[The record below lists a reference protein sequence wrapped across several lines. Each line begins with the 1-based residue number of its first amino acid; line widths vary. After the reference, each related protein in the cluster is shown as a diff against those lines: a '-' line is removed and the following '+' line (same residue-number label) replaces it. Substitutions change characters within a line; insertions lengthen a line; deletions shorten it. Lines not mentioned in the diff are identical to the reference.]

1 MLWLMLH
8 SSYYILYIHIR
19 PSIPYIVGAL
29 SCIWGL
35 LMRVFSGTGN
45 AKYYRIF
52 DRLSRHFECSCWRV
66 ACVIELIT
74 VSNLVNL
81 VPMAFLVVAR
91 ELRKT
96 LVKYD
101 EISGEVRQAISELS
115 RELST
120 NEIALFSIVLS
131 AEFGQKNLHSTENKS
146 KKYINI
152 KIFLQNF
159 KCSGTTAKDLVI
171 SAKISE
177 VNVIF
182 NVILMF
188 EVSRLPA
195 TC

>member
-1 MLWLMLH
+1 MSQ
-8 SSYYILYIHIR
+8 SSLYTR
-19 PSIPYIVGAL
+19 SA
-29 SCIWGL
+29 
-35 LMRVFSGTGN
+35 
-45 AKYYRIF
+45 
-52 DRLSRHFECSCWRV
+52 E
-66 ACVIELIT
+66 
-74 VSNLVNL
+74 
-81 VPMAFLVVAR
+81 
-91 ELRKT
+91 
-96 LVKYD
+96 
-101 EISGEVRQAISELS
+101 EVRQAISELS

-120 NEIALFSIVLS
+120 NEIALFSIVFIIS

-146 KKYINI
+146 EKNINT

-159 KCSGTTAKDLVI
+159 KCSSTTAKDLVI

>member
-1 MLWLMLH
+1 MPPGIIIGRKPFQASITLVRSH
-8 SSYYILYIHIR
+8 SS
-19 PSIPYIVGAL
+19 
-29 SCIWGL
+29 L
-35 LMRVFSGTGN
+35 L
-45 AKYYRIF
+45 
-52 DRLSRHFECSCWRV
+52 E
-66 ACVIELIT
+66 
-74 VSNLVNL
+74 
-81 VPMAFLVVAR
+81 
-91 ELRKT
+91 
-96 LVKYD
+96 
-101 EISGEVRQAISELS
+101 EVRQAINELS

-120 NEIALFSIVLS
+120 NEIALFSIVFS

-146 KKYINI
+146 KKNINI

-159 KCSGTTAKDLVI
+159 KCSSTIAKDLVI

>member
-1 MLWLMLH
+1 ME
-8 SSYYILYIHIR
+8 R
-19 PSIPYIVGAL
+19 GIPEWNGEWNGMEWGMESPGIVKAGI
-29 SCIWGL
+29 C
-35 LMRVFSGTGN
+35 
-45 AKYYRIF
+45 
-52 DRLSRHFECSCWRV
+52 
-66 ACVIELIT
+66 
-74 VSNLVNL
+74 
-81 VPMAFLVVAR
+81 
-91 ELRKT
+91 KT
-96 LVKYD
+96 P
-101 EISGEVRQAISELS
+101 EEVRQAISELS

-146 KKYINI
+146 EKNINT

-159 KCSGTTAKDLVI
+159 KCSSTTAKYLVI

>member
-1 MLWLMLH
+1 LVHEALE
-8 SSYYILYIHIR
+8 IL
-19 PSIPYIVGAL
+19 
-29 SCIWGL
+29 
-35 LMRVFSGTGN
+35 T
-45 AKYYRIF
+45 
-52 DRLSRHFECSCWRV
+52 V
-66 ACVIELIT
+66 AE
-74 VSNLVNL
+74 
-81 VPMAFLVVAR
+81 
-91 ELRKT
+91 
-96 LVKYD
+96 
-101 EISGEVRQAISELS
+101 EVRQGISELL
-115 RELST
+115 RELWT

-188 EVSRLPA
+188 ELVDSPRRVDSSLNMFTMFKMKYLEFPLFDFLHFW
-195 TC
+195 

>member
-1 MLWLMLH
+1 LFW
-8 SSYYILYIHIR
+8 
-19 PSIPYIVGAL
+19 PTAIPEEVG
-29 SCIWGL
+29 
-35 LMRVFSGTGN
+35 
-45 AKYYRIF
+45 
-52 DRLSRHFECSCWRV
+52 
-66 ACVIELIT
+66 
-74 VSNLVNL
+74 
-81 VPMAFLVVAR
+81 
-91 ELRKT
+91 
-96 LVKYD
+96 
-101 EISGEVRQAISELS
+101 QAISELS

-146 KKYINI
+146 RKNINI
-152 KIFLQNF
+152 NIFLQNF
-159 KCSGTTAKDLVI
+159 KCSSTTAAKDLVI

>member
-1 MLWLMLH
+1 MH
-8 SSYYILYIHIR
+8 
-19 PSIPYIVGAL
+19 
-29 SCIWGL
+29 
-35 LMRVFSGTGN
+35 MRRSDCTASLN
-45 AKYYRIF
+45 A
-52 DRLSRHFECSCWRV
+52 E
-66 ACVIELIT
+66 
-74 VSNLVNL
+74 
-81 VPMAFLVVAR
+81 
-91 ELRKT
+91 
-96 LVKYD
+96 
-101 EISGEVRQAISELS
+101 EVRQAISELS

-146 KKYINI
+146 EKNINT

-159 KCSGTTAKDLVI
+159 KCSSTTAKDLVI